1 MLMNTLIN
9 RFGLW
14 IVLGSLLLGLGRV
27 WAAGPASGQPDIPG
41 CAAMPPKTIDAPL
54 PAPLASAKGPVGAK
68 LGVWIKP
75 DGTVDTVD
83 VIAASDEWRD
93 AAVAAVKRWRF
104 APVVFEGGPIAAR
117 AEVEI
122 VQVGPKDIRST
133 VSPLPNLPGEVHS
146 EDEFGVTRPL
156 LKVDPDI
163 ILPLMVR
170 ANGREIVAVVKYA
183 ILEDGLTDKIEVQ
196 EASSEGAVRSALDL
210 ITERKYQP
218 AKIRELPVIVAYRQV
233 LGFTSSDPR
242 IDALSGALDV
252 VDPAYPFER
261 LLAEEEGNAT
271 VRFTLDAKGR
281 VKSTELVET
290 SHADFGAALI
300 AAVESWSFSAE
311 AAAAQNVREYRHD
324 FTLVKVPYAAR
335 RLMAALREGKK
346 TPSSAAGLDARPKAA
361 ARPGLAYPTSLL
373 GQSVSG
379 TAKIEFVI
387 DRVGL
392 AQVPRVI
399 EASRPEFGWAAV
411 TLVNGMRFD
420 PLTRGGKPTELRVIF
435 PIAFEPPKAAEPVAA
450 DAH

>member
-1 MLMNTLIN
+1 MSASIN
-9 RFGLW
+9 RFGFL
-14 IVLGSLLLGLGRV
+14 IVLGSLLLCLGRLLG
-27 WAAGPASGQPDIPG
+27 AAPASTQPDIPG
-41 CAAMPPKTIDAPL
+41 SATMPPKTVDAPL
-54 PAPLASAKGPVGAK
+54 PAPLASAKDSVGAK

-83 VIAASDEWRD
+83 VIAASAEWRD
-93 AAVAAVKRWRF
+93 SVVAAVKRWRF
-104 APVVFEGGPIAAR
+104 EPVMAEGKPIAAR
-117 AEVEI
+117 TEVEI
-122 VQVGPKDIRST
+122 VQAGPKEVRST
-133 VSPLPNLPGEVHS
+133 VTPLPNLPGEVHN
-146 EDEFGVTRPL
+146 EDEFGLTRPM

-170 ANGREIVAVVKYA
+170 VNGREIVAVVKYA
-183 ILEDGLTDKIEVQ
+183 IQEDGLTDKIEVQ

-210 ITERKYQP
+210 IAGRKYQP
-218 AKIRELPVIVAYRQV
+218 AKIREQPVIIAYRQV

-242 IDALSGALDV
+242 IDALSGAVDV
-252 VDPAYPFER
+252 VDPAYPYER

-300 AAVESWSFSAE
+300 AAVESWSFSAD

-324 FTLVKVPYAAR
+324 FTLAKVPYAAR
-335 RLMAALREGKK
+335 RLMAELREGKK
-346 TPSSAAGLDARPKAA
+346 TPSSSAGLDARPKAA
-361 ARPGLAYPTSLL
+361 ARPALAYPTSLL

-392 AQVPRVI
+392 AQVPRVV

-435 PIAFEPPKAAEPVAA
+435 PITFEPPKAAEPAAAVAK
-450 DAH
+450 